1 MNIENLVKTADAFN
15 RAEIQKYNPDMEF
28 LYYISLDA
36 GIRLAKKYG
45 ADENLVKIGISLMDC
60 KLPEASHL
68 GTPKQHISMSS
79 NATKEFLKEAYL
91 DPNTK
96 ENIIKCVEQ
105 HHGAEKF
112 FSLEAE
118 IVANSDC
125 YRFIHPKGVLYY
137 SSMLGRRFHNFDKE
151 LEQLNF
157 KLNEK
162 HNILSLDFAKEEL
175 EPYYE
180 FFQKVINEAK
190 KVTDNT
196 SI

>member
-1 MNIENLVKTADAFN
+1 MNMEDLVKKADDFN
-15 RAEIQKYNPDMEF
+15 RAEIKKYNPDMEF
-28 LYYISLDA
+28 LHDISLDA

-45 ADENLVKIGISLMDC
+45 VDENIVKIGISLMDC

-68 GTPKQHISMSS
+68 GTPKQHILMSS
-79 NATKEFLKEAYL
+79 NATKEILKEVDFL
-91 DPNTK
+91 DEDTK

-118 IVANSDC
+118 VVSNSDC
-125 YRFIHPKGVLYY
+125 YKFIHPKGVLYY

-157 KLNEK
+157 KLNER

-180 FFQKVINEAK
+180 FFQKAINKAK
-190 KVTDNT
+190 TKDNT
-196 SI
+196 SP

>member
-1 MNIENLVKTADAFN
+1 MNIENLVKETDVFN

-28 LYYISLDA
+28 LYDISLDA

-45 ADENLVKIGISLMDC
+45 ADENIVKIGIALMDC

-79 NATKEFLKEAYL
+79 EAAKEILKKADL
-91 DPNTK
+91 DADTK

-112 FSLEAE
+112 FSIEAE
-118 IVANSDC
+118 VVANSDC

-137 SSMLGRRFHNFDKE
+137 SSMLGRRFHDFNKE

-190 KVTDNT
+190 KPRDNT
-196 SI
+196 PI

>member
-1 MNIENLVKTADAFN
+1 MNIENLFKKADDFN

-28 LYYISLDA
+28 LHDISLDA

-45 ADENLVKIGISLMDC
+45 ADENIVKIGISLMDC

-79 NATKEFLKEAYL
+79 EAAKEILKEADL
-91 DPNTK
+91 DVDTK

-118 IVANSDC
+118 VVSNSDC

-137 SSMLGRRFHNFDKE
+137 YSMLGRRFHNFDKE

-190 KVTDNT
+190 KTKDNT

>member
-1 MNIENLVKTADAFN
+1 MNIEDLIKKTEAFN
-15 RAEIQKYNPDMEF
+15 ETEIQKYNPDMKF
-28 LYYISLDA
+28 LHDLSLNA
-36 GIRLAKKYG
+36 AIRLAKKYG
-45 ADENLVKIGISLMDC
+45 ANEDIVKIGLSLMDC

-68 GTPKQHISMSS
+68 GAPKKHIEM
-79 NATKEFLKEAYL
+79 ALETTKDILKEANFL
-91 DPNTK
+91 DEYTK

-112 FSLEAE
+112 FSIEAE
-118 IVANSDC
+118 VVANADC

-137 SSMLGRRFHNFDKE
+137 SSMLGRRFHDFNKE

-162 HNILSLDFAKEEL
+162 HNTLSLGLAKEEL

-180 FFQKVINEAK
+180 FFQKAINEAK
-190 KVTDNT
+190 K
-196 SI
+196 

>member
-28 LYYISLDA
+28 LYHISLDA

-79 NATKEFLKEAYL
+79 NATKEFLKEADL

-96 ENIIKCVEQ
+96 
-105 HHGAEKF
+105 
-112 FSLEAE
+112 
-118 IVANSDC
+118 
-125 YRFIHPKGVLYY
+125 
-137 SSMLGRRFHNFDKE
+137 
-151 LEQLNF
+151 
-157 KLNEK
+157 
-162 HNILSLDFAKEEL
+162 
-175 EPYYE
+175 
-180 FFQKVINEAK
+180 
-190 KVTDNT
+190 
-196 SI
+196 

>member
-1 MNIENLVKTADAFN
+1 MILY

-28 LYYISLDA
+28 LHDISLNV

-45 ADENLVKIGISLMDC
+45 ADENIVKIGISLMDC

-68 GTPKQHISMSS
+68 GTPKQHISMSVD
-79 NATKEFLKEAYL
+79 ATKKILKGFNFLDE
-91 DPNTK
+91 DTK

-118 IVANSDC
+118 VVSNSDC
-125 YRFIHPKGVLYY
+125 YKFIHPKGVLYY

-180 FFQKVINEAK
+180 IFQKVINKAK
-190 KVTDNT
+190 SKDNT
-196 SI
+196 SA

>member
-1 MNIENLVKTADAFN
+1 MNMENLVKTANDFN

-28 LYYISLDA
+28 LYDISLDA
-36 GIRLAKKYG
+36 GVRLAKKYG
-45 ADENLVKIGISLMDC
+45 ADENIVKIGISLMDC
-60 KLPEASHL
+60 KLPEASYL

-79 NATKEFLKEAYL
+79 DATKEILKETVL
-91 DPNTK
+91 DANTK

-105 HHGAEKF
+105 HHGSERF

-118 IVANSDC
+118 VVANSDC
-125 YRFIHPKGVLYY
+125 YKFIHPKGVLYY

-180 FFQKVINEAK
+180 IFQKAINKAK
-190 KVTDNT
+190 SKDNT
-196 SI
+196 TK